1 MKNQLA
7 PFPLS
12 RPRRLRQSD
21 WMRRMVSETVI
32 SPDDFIYPMFICEG
46 DNITHPIPSMPGIS
60 RLSIDMAIEMANHAA
75 NVGIPAIALFPYTEN
90 DKKNQNCT
98 EAFNPDNL
106 VNRATRAI
114 RAAVPD
120 IGIMLDVA
128 LDPYNSDGHD
138 GILRDGEVINDET
151 LMALEQQAIIQAE
164 SGANILGPSD
174 MMDGRI
180 GIIRSALESNDF
192 QNVAIMAYSAKFS
205 SAYYGPFR
213 DAVGASGALKGD
225 KKSYQLDP
233 ANTNE
238 ALRMI
243 HRDLSE
249 GADMVMVKPGMPY
262 LDVCQRITNEI
273 SAPCFAYQVSG
284 EYAMI
289 EAAAQNGWI
298 DRDKVISETLLSF
311 KRAGCAGILTYH
323 AIKMAEILDT
333 PI

>member
-1 MKNQLA
+1 
-7 PFPLS
+7 
-12 RPRRLRQSD
+12 
-21 WMRRMVSETVI
+21 
-32 SPDDFIYPMFICEG
+32 
-46 DNITHPIPSMPGIS
+46 
-60 RLSIDMAIEMANHAA
+60 
-75 NVGIPAIALFPYTEN
+75 
-90 DKKNQNCT
+90 
-98 EAFNPDNL
+98 
-106 VNRATRAI
+106 
-114 RAAVPD
+114 
-120 IGIMLDVA
+120 MLDVA

-151 LMALEQQAIIQAE
+151 LMALEKQAIIQAE
-164 SGANILGPSD
+164 AGANILGPSD

-225 KKSYQLDP
+225 KKTYQLDP

-243 HRDLSE
+243 QRDLSE

-298 DRDKVISETLLSF
+298 DRDKVISESLLSF
-311 KRAGCAGILTYH
+311 KRAGCAVILTYY
-323 AIKMAEILDT
+323 AIKMAEILDS

>member
-1 MKNQLA
+1 MENQIA
-7 PFPLS
+7 PFPMS
-12 RPRRLRQSD
+12 RPRRLRQTD

-32 SPDDFIYPMFICEG
+32 SPDDLIYPMFICDGEK
-46 DNITHPIPSMPGIS
+46 ITDPILSMPGVN
-60 RLSIDMAIEMANHAA
+60 RLSIDMAVEMANHAA
-75 NVGIPAIALFPYTEN
+75 NIGIPVIALFPYT
-90 DKKNQNCT
+90 DKKNKNKECT
-98 EAFNPDNL
+98 EAFNPENL

-138 GILRDGEVINDET
+138 GILRDGEIINDET
-151 LMALEQQAIIQAE
+151 LMALEKQAIVQAE

-225 KKSYQLDP
+225 KKTYQLDP
-233 ANTNE
+233 ANKNE

-262 LDVCQRITNEI
+262 LDICQCINKEI

-289 EAAAQNGWI
+289 EAAARNGWI
-298 DRDKVISETLLSF
+298 ERDKIIFESLLSF
-311 KRAGCAGILTYH
+311 KRAGCAGILSYH
-323 AIKMAEILDT
+323 AIKMAEILDR
-333 PI
+333 PL